1 MPKSPT
7 VILAA
12 MICCACSD
20 PSTAPENGTTEGSD
34 RTKTGYEQSLER
46 AREVEDQTREAA
58 ERTERAIEEIDEGGN

>member
-1 MPKSPT
+1 MPRSPT
-7 VILAA
+7 VILVA

-20 PSTAPENGTTEGSD
+20 PSTAPENGVTEESN

-58 ERTERAIEEIDEGGN
+58 ERTERAIEEIDEGGS